1 MSKRKI
7 RGSILAVSLLAFGA
21 MSAVTLASCDQPAV
35 VQELTLTGETSVQ
48 VGNTITLTC
57 NETDVTW
64 TSSNTS
70 VATVANGVVTPKR
83 AGHVTITVSKDGWKN
98 ATLEVT
104 IVSAP
109 EENATIAGATG
120 VAITNKEALT
130 AAWSSTDSNR
140 RIELSIEGV
149 DDVNLQS
156 AIMDGSIEITPSNS
170 SIIVNGLYISSAS
183 YDGGEATVTVTVHGD
198 KGDFTDTI
206 DIKIDGIM
214 EPMTLEEVYNSE
226 IGSTVAFEGIVTA
239 DYSADEVY
247 GLFIGNGEYSA
258 FVYKGE
264 LPVGVEVGDKV
275 YVNGKTSVYNGLY
288 QIGTALILSME
299 DADVAEP
306 VGLGAITSLDGI
318 DGYDT
323 GKSVEL
329 NGTISNKAIDSY
341 GNVTFNV
348 EIAEGVNVPVKADSR
363 YVTEDPLAALAAL
376 EDGDTAKIGGYVTFN
391 KSGESDLVTN
401 ADSILI
407 LNPWVIE

>member
-1 MSKRKI
+1 
-7 RGSILAVSLLAFGA
+7 
-21 MSAVTLASCDQPAV
+21 
-35 VQELTLTGETSVQ
+35 
-48 VGNTITLTC
+48 
-57 NETDVTW
+57 
-64 TSSNTS
+64 
-70 VATVANGVVTPKR
+70 
-83 AGHVTITVSKDGWKN
+83 
-98 ATLEVT
+98 
-104 IVSAP
+104 
-109 EENATIAGATG
+109 
-120 VAITNKEALT
+120 
-130 AAWSSTDSNR
+130 
-140 RIELSIEGV
+140 
-149 DDVNLQS
+149 
-156 AIMDGSIEITPSNS
+156 MDGSIEITPSNS

-363 YVTEDPLAALAAL
+363 YVAEDPLAALAAL